1 MVSHTFESNFALKS
15 RTYRRFL
22 YGSFFV
28 RTTDWMELTIL
39 NWVVYQWTNSP
50 IDLGLVNACRLL
62 PVFFFSLPAGSIADR
77 FNRRYVLILLY
88 GAMFFMTLWIT
99 HIIGGQSSF
108 TLLLAV
114 IALKSILMNIEV
126 PIRNAYLSDI
136 VPVSMLGSAIT
147 LQTACINIA
156 RMIGPALSGV
166 LLTYYSP
173 ANILLGVSY
182 GTLLVLFSLLTIS
195 NIEQTVED
203 KKPQQKMLK
212 ETFYYLKKKPILLQI
227 LIIAIGPMI
236 FGFPYTTMLPL
247 LSEELMDTGAQGFGL
262 LLSVSSVGAIVSTI
276 ALSWYQPPIRGRWLI
291 LSSLGFGSGLILFT
305 IFCKFNIL
313 SFVFM
318 FLVGFFSQYYRTMS
332 RIMIQLKVDKEY
344 RGRVI
349 SIALMDRGYIPLG
362 AILIGYVGN
371 LFGAFS
377 AGLFMGVG
385 TIVLTLIIS
394 GINRKLWKE

>member
-305 IFCKFNIL
+305 IFCKYNIL

-332 RIMIQLKVDKEY
+332 RIMIQLKVDKVY

-371 LFGAFS
+371 SFGAFS

-385 TIVLTLIIS
+385 TIILTLIIS